1 MYIVLVAILQM
12 YIVLYKSFYILY
24 IVYKLIQNNHQIK

>member
-1 MYIVLVAILQM
+1 MYIVLDAILQM

-24 IVYKLIQNNHQIK
+24 IVYKLIKK